1 MILLEDVKEGVNC
14 HRSFRC
20 FERNV
25 RPWLAYRQQMS
36 SVIGLICV
44 CNRIILTD
52 TFEWVEEGENFAPR
66 IDLNGAQS
74 SANWTCSWLQYQTLR
89 NRYI

>member
-1 MILLEDVKEGVNC
+1 M
-14 HRSFRC
+14 
-20 FERNV
+20 
-25 RPWLAYRQQMS
+25 PWLAFRQQMS

-44 CNRIILTD
+44 YNRIILTD
-52 TFEWVEEGENFAPR
+52 TFEWAEEGENFAPR

-74 SANWTCSWLQYQTLR
+74 SANWTCSWLQYQILR